1 MSKIFH
7 SLIFRFIIVTLVFFA
22 ATSPIIV
29 LFGPF
34 GNLKRAV
41 VGAIMR
47 SRHPQYITWLYNQDE
62 LNEILGV
69 VKTTEQTQVLSFKL
83 RTDSTLSLQKIETTR
98 FVGYLLEI
106 PNPQRIQ
113 VATAEDIQEKGDTTS
128 RIAKKNNAV
137 AAINGGGFYDPN
149 GTGTGRLPYGFIIHE
164 GKYLLGQQVDDK
176 ERVDFVGM
184 TRSGN
189 LIAGNY
195 NKKELH
201 DLGVT
206 EGLTFGPPL
215 IMNGK
220 KVIRSGDGGWGISP
234 RSAIGQKKDGTMM
247 FLVIDGRQPGYSI
260 GATLVDVQNIMYEK
274 GAYIAANLDGGSST
288 TLYYNGNVVN
298 KPADLL
304 GERMIPTAFI
314 VK

>member
-47 SRHPQYITWLYNQDE
+47 SRHPQYITWLYNQEE

-69 VKTTEQTQVLSFKL
+69 VKTTEQTQVLSFKP

-184 TRSGN
+184 TCSGN

>member
-47 SRHPQYITWLYNQDE
+47 SRHPQYITWLYNQEE

-69 VKTTEQTQVLSFKL
+69 VKTTEQTQVLSFKP

-113 VATAEDIQEKGDTTS
+113 VATAEDIQEKGDTTI
-128 RIAKKNNAV
+128 RIAKKN
-137 AAINGGGFYDPN
+137 
-149 GTGTGRLPYGFIIHE
+149 
-164 GKYLLGQQVDDK
+164 
-176 ERVDFVGM
+176 
-184 TRSGN
+184 
-189 LIAGNY
+189 
-195 NKKELH
+195 
-201 DLGVT
+201 
-206 EGLTFGPPL
+206 
-215 IMNGK
+215 
-220 KVIRSGDGGWGISP
+220 
-234 RSAIGQKKDGTMM
+234 
-247 FLVIDGRQPGYSI
+247 
-260 GATLVDVQNIMYEK
+260 
-274 GAYIAANLDGGSST
+274 
-288 TLYYNGNVVN
+288 
-298 KPADLL
+298 
-304 GERMIPTAFI
+304 MIPMVREPAACLMGLLFMKESI
-314 VK
+314 CSGSRWMIKNGSILSA

>member
-47 SRHPQYITWLYNQDE
+47 SRHPQYITWLYNQEE

-69 VKTTEQTQVLSFKL
+69 VKTTEQTQVLSFKP

-201 DLGVT
+201 DLGVI

-234 RSAIGQKKDGTMM
+234 RSAIGQKKDGTIM

>member
-69 VKTTEQTQVLSFKL
+69 VKTTEQTQVLSFKP

-137 AAINGGGFYDPN
+137 AAINGGGVYDPN
-149 GTGTGRLPYGFIIHE
+149 GTGTGRLPYGFINHE

-189 LIAGNY
+189 LIAGN
-195 NKKELH
+195 
-201 DLGVT
+201 
-206 EGLTFGPPL
+206 
-215 IMNGK
+215 
-220 KVIRSGDGGWGISP
+220 
-234 RSAIGQKKDGTMM
+234 
-247 FLVIDGRQPGYSI
+247 
-260 GATLVDVQNIMYEK
+260 
-274 GAYIAANLDGGSST
+274 
-288 TLYYNGNVVN
+288 
-298 KPADLL
+298 
-304 GERMIPTAFI
+304 
-314 VK
+314 